1 MVPLRV
7 HQDTIYITKNL
18 ALALR
23 HLRRMASPRVLW
35 IDALCI
41 NQIDIAERNHQVA
54 QMRYI
59 YENAVEVL
67 VWLGEEQ
74 IHTITGLKTL
84 AHLTGQCL
92 LDERSNKQK
101 WFQGDSSRKFPELSK
116 TAIGVADILSRHWW
130 RRVWVVQEVALSK
143 RATLHCGHVSLSWP
157 PRDRL
162 KSSID
167 NFRHYAERES
177 GLEKLMKR
185 MLDML
190 QIQLCEFDSVKPS
203 LLDLLYQF
211 HDRLSTD
218 PRDRVFALLSL
229 ASDEEAAQNLPD
241 YSLSQS
247 IRL

>member
-1 MVPLRV
+1 M
-7 HQDTIYITKNL
+7 D
-18 ALALR
+18 
-23 HLRRMASPRVLW
+23 
-35 IDALCI
+35 
-41 NQIDIAERNHQVA
+41 
-54 QMRYI
+54 
-59 YENAVEVL
+59 
-67 VWLGEEQ
+67 EQ
-74 IHTITGLKTL
+74 
-84 AHLTGQCL
+84 
-92 LDERSNKQK
+92 SNKQK

-116 TAIGVADILSRHWW
+116 TAISVADILSRHWW
-130 RRVWVVQEVALSK
+130 RRVWVIQEVALSK

-157 PRDRL
+157 PRDHL

-203 LLDLLYQF
+203 LLDLIYQF

-241 YSLSQS
+241 YSLSIHTVMKRLVESSLSMTQKLDILSCADGPSALEYHPSWLPEFRGSGLKRSLFGFTSS
-247 IRL
+247 ILPRRFTDPSLPL